1 MAKREYNGECL
12 VRCNNC
18 KSVNTAVWKGF
29 FGLKHWSIKNCT
41 KCNEKINL
49 KNIETV
55 LCPHCGKLVEKAPD
69 NCCLNCGKLIY
80 HEDEMFSA
88 ECPNCGVI
96 NMIPLKHEEDVFCNV
111 CGEQFPG
118 NLLKSQV
125 KATRLEAQN
134 IRLKDQHAMLNEDL
148 VIWKHP
154 LNQFSAKSRLQ
165 VSEGTWALLLKDGVC
180 QYPYGPGSYLLEDTD
195 LGQKAKLEAAAAG
208 EDVVLNTDIFCVIKK
223 LPEIKWGTSS
233 SNKVI
238 IQDSHATRDYQI
250 IANGSILWNVVDAK
264 AFAERF
270 GFRELHG
277 KQELTLIN
285 TDPGTTD
292 ADLVRETRKAIH
304 DAMVTGAGNLIGM
317 DDLDPLKLGYKQ
329 AELEKQLINELDRI
343 MDGIGLGCESL
354 RISFFKVEE
363 ILDSSVTV
371 ETKRRDTIRGA
382 AQKMIHWSA
391 ENIRLYPG
399 ANRDA
404 YADYSFEGTA
414 RLSVTDEKKFFEM
427 PEIQSLPNDS
437 KAAENFFSKALG
449 DSVRTAIAPA
459 AQSLINENRI
469 PILDLYL
476 HTSLLADSLKSRVQE
491 RFSLDGAELDY
502 IRLDPPTCRESD
514 SLKRAY
520 EMEERKKKLIRY
532 AEKPIQWE
540 TDPLSVHMK
549 DQPGLKAD
557 VIFSGDCSLKIT
569 DESQFFERSEI
580 QEFLNSTPFADE
592 KAVNH
597 YYADRIKSH
606 FSAKLAGITQSMIDS
621 HSDWD
626 VRELQRYTEQLK
638 APAIDTL
645 NTLISDW
652 GMRVESAYL
661 KTKVIQSEALQQLG
675 DLEKLQTVSKI
686 KVDTHRT
693 DNQTNLAME
702 TSDAETAMKRDDLQ
716 TEIYQHSAEN
726 KVTRIGTDG
735 KVKDAL
741 TDLAVDDIS
750 REDRIKAAKH
760 ASELKGIQY
769 KTETEVTEIQGSA
782 AVDEA
787 ADQRKAD
794 QTQRGYEA
802 ENRKQQH
809 EQELTRAAQDAK
821 FRLEETEEEH
831 KRTLEEIRHETGLD
845 DARFRETLN
854 GILRRIDES
863 DLEWRKKL
871 EEYARLSRQLGVQD
885 AQDARRAVAETD
897 AEIKRMTGKADA
909 DVSSMKTAANF
920 EAGIKGVELNSA
932 QAELQEKI
940 NRYAEDRDERKLAA
954 DFNRRERMAVLTFE
968 QNLEDRRQKAEE
980 TLAQLKE
987 QHAEAQRE
995 REYQAQIAEM
1005 KAQIEKLK
1013 VEMETERIKIRE
1025 EAGLGKAQSANDAR
1039 AKEAEYKYLAEKES
1053 ERKQREDSM
1062 MDRAES
1068 LFRYVQSIQT
1078 AMERARMDL
1087 QKHADDNET
1096 SVRRDYADVEKIRA
1110 AGLNQ
1115 QQREEIMRKL
1125 DELEREIT
1133 RKDGK
1138 GGRDRY
1144 SDEEYSKLLKK
1155 IRELMDAIHKD
1166 HDSIE
1171 EIRKTIK
1178 TIANSRTC
1186 WKCGANVAKNTRYC
1200 SSCGA
1205 SLVPGQRQPKGKNQD
1220 QPGTGIV
1227 CTVCGTTNAPG
1238 ETKCRGCGSDLA

>member
-12 VRCNNC
+12 VRCNHC
-18 KSVNTAVWKGF
+18 GAANTAVWKG
-29 FGLKHWSIKNCT
+29 LLKKHWTIKNCT
-41 KCNEKINL
+41 KCNKEIDL
-49 KNIETV
+49 KSIETV
-55 LCPHCGKLVEKAPD
+55 LCPHCGKLVEKTPD
-69 NCCLNCGKLIY
+69 NSCLNCGKQLY
-80 HEDEMFSA
+80 REDQTFPA
-88 ECPNCGVI
+88 ECPSCGVV
-96 NMIPLKHEEDVFCNV
+96 NRIPLMHEAEVFCNV
-111 CGEQFPG
+111 CGERFPG
-118 NLLKSQV
+118 NLLKGSV
-125 KATRLEAQN
+125 RATQLEAQN

-154 LNQFSAKSRLQ
+154 LNQFSAKSRMQ

-223 LPEIKWGTSS
+223 LPEIKWGTA

-238 IQDSHATRDYQI
+238 VQNSDATRDYQI
-250 IANGSILWNVVDAK
+250 TANGSILWNVLDAK

-277 KQELTLIN
+277 KKELTLVSP
-285 TDPGTTD
+285 DPGTAD
-292 ADLVRETRKAIH
+292 ADLVRETRKALH
-304 DAMVTGAGNLIGM
+304 DALVNGARNLIGM
-317 DDLDPLKLGYKQ
+317 DNLDPLKLEYRQ
-329 AELEKQLINELDRI
+329 ADLEKQLIIELDRI
-343 MDGIGLGCESL
+343 MDGIGLGCGSL
-354 RISFFKVEE
+354 KINAFKVEE

-371 ETKRRDTIRGA
+371 ETKRRDVIRSA
-382 AQKMIHWSA
+382 AQKLISWSA

-399 ANRDA
+399 TDRNA
-404 YADYSFEGTA
+404 YADYSFSGTA
-414 RLSVTDEKKFFEM
+414 RLSVTDEKRFFEI
-427 PEIQSLPNDS
+427 PEIQGLPNDS
-437 KAAENFFSKALG
+437 RAAEDFFSKTLA
-449 DSVRTAIAPA
+449 DSVRGAMIPA
-459 AQSLINENRI
+459 AQGLINENRI

-476 HTSLLADSLKSRVQE
+476 HTSSLADSLKARIGE
-491 RFSLDGAELDY
+491 RFSLDGIEIDY
-502 IRLDPPTCRESD
+502 IRLDPPTFKESD
-514 SLKRAY
+514 GLKRTA

-532 AEKPIQWE
+532 AEKTIHWE
-540 TDPLSVHMK
+540 VQPVSVHMK
-549 DQPGLKAD
+549 DQMGLKAD
-557 VIFSGDCSLKIT
+557 VIFSGSCSLKVT
-569 DESQFFERSEI
+569 DEDRFFMRSEV
-580 QEFLNSTPFADE
+580 QEFLDSTPFVDE

-597 YYADRIKSH
+597 YYADKIIGH
-606 FSAKLAGITQSMIDS
+606 FAAKLAGVTQGMIDS
-621 HSDWD
+621 HDWD
-626 VRELQRYTEQLK
+626 VRELPHYTEQLK
-638 APAIDTL
+638 IPAIDTL

-661 KTKVIQSEALQQLG
+661 HNTKVIQSAALQQQG
-675 DLEKLQTVSKI
+675 DLETHQAESKI
-686 KVDTHRT
+686 KVETH
-693 DNQTNLAME
+693 QTNNQAAVAME
-702 TSDAETAMKRDDLQ
+702 TSDANKVMQQDDLQ
-716 TEIYQHSAEN
+716 TQVYQHAADN
-726 KVTRIGTDG
+726 KITRINTDE
-735 KVKDAL
+735 KVKDVL
-741 TDLAVDDIS
+741 TDQKVGDIS
-750 REDRIKAAKH
+750 RQGRVNEAQH
-760 ASELKGIQY
+760 ASDLNTIRHR
-769 KTETEVTEIQGSA
+769 TEIEVKEIQGSA

-787 ADQRKAD
+787 KDQRTAG
-794 QTQRGYEA
+794 QIQRGYTA
-802 ENRKQQH
+802 EDRKQQH
-809 EQELTRAAQDAK
+809 EQELAKAAQDAK
-821 FRLEETEEEH
+821 FRLEEAEEEH
-831 KRTLEEIRHETGLD
+831 KRALEAIRHESGLD

-863 DLEWRKKL
+863 DLDWRKKL
-871 EEYARLSRQLGVQD
+871 EEYARLSRQLSVQD
-885 AQDARRAVAETD
+885 AQDARRTVAETD
-897 AEIKRMTGKADA
+897 AEIKRLTGKADA
-909 DVSSMKTAANF
+909 DVASMKTASGF
-920 EAGIKGVELNSA
+920 EAGIKGVELSSA

-954 DFNRRERMAVLTFE
+954 DFTRRERMAVLTFE

-980 TLAQLKE
+980 ALIQLKE

-995 REYQAQIAEM
+995 REYQARIAEM
-1005 KAQIEKLK
+1005 RAEIEKLK
-1013 VEMETERIKIRE
+1013 IEMETERTKIRE
-1025 EAGLGKAQSANDAR
+1025 EAGLGKAQSANEAR
-1039 AKEAEYKYLAEKES
+1039 TKEAEYKYLAEKES

-1138 GGRDRY
+1138 SGRDRY

-1186 WKCGANVAKNTRYC
+1186 WKCGANVARSTRYC
-1200 SSCGA
+1200 SNCGA
-1205 SLVPGQRQPKGKNQD
+1205 SLVPGRRETKGKTQG
-1220 QPGTGIV
+1220 QPGTGIL
-1227 CTVCGTTNAPG
+1227 CAVCGATNASG
-1238 ETKCRGCGSDLA
+1238 ATTCRNCGADLA